1 MSKEDI
7 RQSIAALHAEIDRLD
22 TPDTTVKEKLVSLI
36 ESVEKQ
42 LQEPENAGH
51 KASALNSLPNLIEQL
66 EADHPKVTDTLGRLL
81 TTLSGMG
88 V

>member
-7 RQSIAALHAEIDRLD
+7 HQSIAALHAEIDRLD
-22 TPDTTVKEKLVSLI
+22 TPDSTVKEKLTSLI
-36 ESVEKQ
+36 QSVEKQ
-42 LQEPENAGH
+42 LQEPDSTVH
-51 KASALNSLPNLIEQL
+51 KESALNTLPTLIEQF
-66 EADHPKVTDTLGRLL
+66 EAEHPNVTDTLGRLL